1 VARFREELRL
11 YKTDPGGYELCVRIR
26 NELLTE
32 YTGVEL
38 LVAAC
43 EHVMFSQCAEYKDWR
58 ETRDKPG
65 TQPVVPNDDVADWD
79 RFLSV
84 AKGGHEI
91 KSKCLSALRTV
102 ANYRGQDIVQHY
114 RWAYKGRKYCD
125 KLCAAARKVQDWK
138 TAVAGFNLLI
148 LERSQQGMTLKRRPI
163 LASMNPIE
171 QGDLDNLRRHLPEK
185 IPIVDLPAGF
195 GFDKFGLLVHQNY
208 TAILVLP
215 PSAAA
220 DDSVP
225 PSLVTGGPSGSE
237 TLDPLRIP
245 GSEERER
252 AYSEDS
258 NIVDKVINDF
268 LAANPGSG
276 VIDISYN

>member
-1 VARFREELRL
+1 MCVSANRGSILWTHPGGGNTYIYRFHHLGGSIWQVPRDRHNGDQGHGLMPRCDMTCPSPSPSSASVSDVQSHQGKPGPNKFDDEIIVLSPDHAERVARFREELRL

-32 YTGVEL
+32 HTGVEL

-84 AKGGHEI
+84 AKDGHEI
-91 KSKCLSALRTV
+91 KSKCLSALRIV
-102 ANYRGQDIVQHY
+102 ANYWGQDIVQHY

-125 KLCAAARKVQDWK
+125 KFCAVARKVQDWK
-138 TAVAGFNLLI
+138 TAVAGFNLLM
-148 LERSQQGMTLKRRPI
+148 LERSQQGRTLKRRPI

-171 QGDLDNLRRHLPEK
+171 
-185 IPIVDLPAGF
+185 
-195 GFDKFGLLVHQNY
+195 
-208 TAILVLP
+208 
-215 PSAAA
+215 
-220 DDSVP
+220 
-225 PSLVTGGPSGSE
+225 
-237 TLDPLRIP
+237 
-245 GSEERER
+245 
-252 AYSEDS
+252 
-258 NIVDKVINDF
+258 
-268 LAANPGSG
+268 
-276 VIDISYN
+276 